1 MDDDISSYGFF
12 ETDTLEDADTGLK
25 EPEMYRVILHNDH
38 YTTMDFVVMIL
49 ETIFQHS
56 PAAATQIMLKVHN
69 HGKAIVGTYSR
80 DIAETKA
87 TETVMLARRNGH
99 PLKCTAE
106 PA

>member
-1 MDDDISSYGFF
+1 MSQREEELDGDLV
-12 ETDTLEDADTGLK
+12 TDQDVMART
-25 EPEMYRVILHNDH
+25 PRPYNVILYNDD

-56 PAAATQIMLKVHN
+56 PASATQIMLRVHT

-87 TETVMLARRNGH
+87 TETVMLARKNGH

-106 PA
+106 PV